1 MNEDVKVR
9 DYFTRAAK
17 DFDDIYDN
25 RGGLVTRVANAVF
38 RKGMRERFELVLE
51 LCGTGDLSVLDIGCG
66 AGRFTIPLAER
77 GMRVVG
83 IDYSSEMIRMA
94 EHYVKA
100 RMLDHKEQLSITHIC
115 GDFLAE
121 FTSDEKFDVTLAM
134 GVFDYLKEP
143 VPFLGKMKDLT
154 RGRMVISFPSKYT
167 PQMPIR
173 KIWLATKDCPV
184 YFYTRSAVERL
195 CAAAG
200 VDNYE
205 IIPIKAGYIVRA
217 QV

>member
-1 MNEDVKVR
+1 MNEDSKVK

-25 RGGLVTRVANAVF
+25 RGGFITRVANAVF
-38 RKGMRERFELVLE
+38 RKGMRERFDLTLE

-77 GMRVVG
+77 GMRVIG
-83 IDYSSEMIRMA
+83 IDYSPEMIRLA

-100 RMLDHKEQLSITHIC
+100 RALEHGEELRITHIC
-115 GDFLAE
+115 GDFLNE
-121 FTSDEKFDVTLAM
+121 FQSDEKFDVTLAM
-134 GVFDYLKEP
+134 GVFDYLKDP
-143 VPFLGKMKDLT
+143 VPFLRKMKDLT
-154 RGRMVISFPSKYT
+154 RGRMIVSFPSKFT

-184 YFYTRSAVERL
+184 YFYTRAGVEKL